1 MLARA
6 ARRKVH
12 PRAVSYAQAHE
23 RLALPWLC
31 PALLQRSSHTNSTTT
46 PVLSQPSEPR
56 RALRRSQSPR
66 RSTRSL
72 ATATDLIP
80 EPSNHFDPYMQAW
93 KPPYRSPELGR
104 LQPWNVSDLLVVHES
119 IAEPTKL
126 SNHRPSFSMAGNPI
140 ELHQNLYASLR
151 VGRIERASAIL
162 SRLSSVFAKD
172 APELVDSHNIYFQ
185 SLLELAMQDPQPDSM
200 QKLEKW
206 YTKTMRARGVPPS
219 PQTFV
224 TLLRG
229 VMNFLPNEERQDA
242 IRKYMSMAQE
252 YGEDFVD
259 DINYSPEFTDE
270 EWDTLLRAQPDTY
283 AQPPSVDEVQDMLV
297 NAPAFRKELID
308 HGLATDFKKIIK
320 PVSQKGVGLDTLK
333 MALALFDDPKTLE
346 YPHDMQ
352 GTKEEKDQAYA
363 HMRQLRLEADAS
375 DAAVARWKAE
385 HAKLEEAGIHG
396 VMGSKP
402 IQALMY
408 NWYTDLVPIFKKQIA
423 YCKKLMTDNDAKT
436 ASDPAHA
443 YGPWL
448 ERCKPEKLAAIT
460 IARCV
465 QACILIEDDRDHN
478 GKIAKL
484 SMKIGTDIQDYL
496 NADAQTRREAFLK
509 KQRKELRHHL
519 ATQLQRPEAR
529 EAAKDRSVLPRPAL
543 LASMMKTRITVDARV
558 RLGAF
563 AIESILQTANLT
575 IVANDPKTG
584 EQLQSVQSAFQ
595 HSIDF
600 VNGKKTGFI
609 VPHPH
614 LLTKLRKEPVSPVEP
629 MRLPMIVE
637 PKPWTSFDDGGFYT
651 ISQGVVRTRG
661 DDPSQRAYAESA
673 IEHGDMKQTLAA
685 LDVLGKVPW
694 QINKDVL
701 SVMADAWNG
710 DETIGGLK
718 SQHLTVQPPEQPPAD
733 CNYKDRLQYGK
744 ALQQYQNL
752 KDGTHSQRC
761 FINFQLET
769 ARAFADEPQLF
780 FPHNV
785 DFRGRAYPVPPLL
798 NHMGADV
805 ARGLLKFARR
815 KELGTVGL
823 QWLKIHLA
831 NLYGYDKAS
840 LKEREEF
847 AMDNIAEIYDSATNP
862 LDGRRWWTK
871 AEDPWQCLACCFE
884 LRNAFDAPD
893 PTRYMSSL
901 PVHQDGTCNGLQH
914 YAALGGDHAGA
925 RQVNLEPSDR
935 PQDIYTGVAE
945 LVKEMVAEDAKEGQP
960 CAKFIDGYITRK
972 VVKRTV
978 MTNVYGVTF
987 MGAKAQVLDELRDV
1001 FPMFKPTGGVRSLD
1015 TVALYVAHQ
1024 IFAALGKIFNG
1035 AQEIQYWLGECGD
1048 RITTSLTAEQIEMI
1062 EQRFEG
1068 AQAKYDAKFKTPKAV
1083 LKTELAK
1090 LAKAAETFRTSII
1103 WTTPLKMPVV
1113 QPYRKDSLQ
1122 AIKTKLQEITVTKRS
1137 PSDTID
1143 KRKQLQAFPP
1153 NFIHSLDATH
1163 MTLSALKCAE
1173 VGLDFAAVHD
1183 SFWTH
1188 ACDIPN
1194 LNVIL
1199 RDAFVRMHSEDIVGR
1214 LAEEFKARYAG
1225 AMYLA
1230 HITSLTDVGAKIKDW
1245 RITYYRSTGRRVT
1258 NTASARGS
1266 ATIEELA
1273 LEQKRLR
1280 LLKSENPEE
1289 VEEGKAMVTPTSI
1302 WLESNDPTALS
1313 SFRMAVLGDTDKKK
1327 ESKAGRD
1334 KPIVHE
1340 ADIIAQDDE
1349 SPTLPDAAI
1358 DSVDASTAPEQ
1369 DLAESQPS
1377 RGRSRKGSRV
1387 AVPQQESLLTVWI
1400 PLTFPPTPKKGGWDV
1415 SRLRESRYFF
1425 S

>member
-1 MLARA
+1 MA
-6 ARRKVH
+6 
-12 PRAVSYAQAHE
+12 PG
-23 RLALPWLC
+23 
-31 PALLQRSSHTNSTTT
+31 
-46 PVLSQPSEPR
+46 QPNP
-56 RALRRSQSPR
+56 
-66 RSTRSL
+66 
-72 ATATDLIP
+72 
-80 EPSNHFDPYMQAW
+80 FDPFMQAW
-93 KPPYRSPELGR
+93 KPPYQSPELGR
-104 LQPWNVSDLLVVHES
+104 LQPWNASDLLVVHES
-119 IAEPTKL
+119 IAEPQKL

-151 VGRIERASAIL
+151 VGRLERASAIL
-162 SRLSSVFAKD
+162 SRLSSVYASD
-172 APELVDSHNIYFQ
+172 APELVDSHNAYFQ
-185 SLLELAMQDPQPDSM
+185 ALFDVAMQDPQPDSM
-200 QKLEKW
+200 KQLEKW
-206 YTKTMRARGVPPS
+206 YKKTMRGRNVEPT

-229 VMNFLPNEERQDA
+229 AMNLLPEEEREDA
-242 IRKYMSMAQE
+242 IRMYMSEAQA

-259 DINYSPEFTDE
+259 DINYSPDFTDQ
-270 EWDTLLRAQPDTY
+270 EWDTVLRAQPDTY
-283 AQPPSVDEVQDMLV
+283 AEPPSVDKVQDMLA

-308 HGLATDFKKIIK
+308 HGLATDFKKTIT
-320 PVSQKGVGLDTLK
+320 PVNLKGAGLDTLK
-333 MALALFDDPKTLE
+333 MALALFDDKEALE

-352 GTKEEKDQAYA
+352 GTKEEKDRAYA
-363 HMRQLRLEADAS
+363 HMRQLRLEADAT

-385 HAKLEEAGIHG
+385 DAKLQEAGIHG

-408 NWYTDLVPIFKKQIA
+408 NWYTALVPIFKKQIE
-423 YCKKLMTDNDAKT
+423 YCKKLMAENNSKD

-448 ERCKPEKLAAIT
+448 ERCKPEKLAAIA
-460 IARCV
+460 ISRCIQV
-465 QACILIEDDRDHN
+465 SILIEDERDYN

-484 SMKIGTDIQDYL
+484 SMKIGNDIQDYL
-496 NADAQTRREAFLK
+496 NTDAQTRREAFLK
-509 KQRKELRHHL
+509 KQRKELRKHL
-519 ATQLQRPEAR
+519 ATQLQRPGIRQEPEDGSSPAR
-529 EAAKDRSVLPRPAL
+529 TPLSPAML
-543 LASMMKTRITVDARV
+543 KTRITTDAKV
-558 RLGAF
+558 KLGAF
-563 AIESILQTANLT
+563 AIESVLQTATLT
-575 IVANDPKTG
+575 ITAKDPKTG
-584 EQLQSVQSAFQ
+584 KEIHSTQSAFQ

-600 VNGKKTGFI
+600 VNGKKTGFL

-614 LLTKLRKEPVSPVEP
+614 LLAKLRKEPVSPVEP
-629 MRLPMIVE
+629 MRLPMVVE
-637 PKPWTSFDDGGFYT
+637 PKPWTGFDDGGYYT
-651 ISQGVVRTRG
+651 IPQRVVRTKG
-661 DDPSQRAYAESA
+661 EDPSQRIYAESA

-694 QINKDVL
+694 QVNKDVL
-701 SVMADAWNG
+701 SVMADVWNS

-718 SQHLTVQPPEQPPAD
+718 SENLTVQPPEQPPTD
-733 CNYKDRLQYGK
+733 CSYKERVQYAKDLQE
-744 ALQQYQNL
+744 YQNL
-752 KDGTHSQRC
+752 KAGTHSQRC
-761 FINFQLET
+761 FTNFQLET
-769 ARAFADEPQLF
+769 ARAYAEEPRIY

-805 ARGLLKFARR
+805 ARALLKFARK

-840 LKEREEF
+840 LKEREQF
-847 AMDNIAEIYDSATNP
+847 AMDNISEIYDSAINP
-862 LDGRRWWTK
+862 LHGRRWWTK

-893 PTRYMSSL
+893 PARYMSSL

-945 LVKEMVAEDAKEGQP
+945 LVKEMVATEAKDGHAL
-960 CAKFIDGYITRK
+960 AKFVDGYITRK

-987 MGAKAQVLDELRDV
+987 MGAKQQVLDELRDV
-1001 FPMFKPTGGVRSLD
+1001 FTDFKPTTNVRSLD
-1015 TVALYVAHQ
+1015 MVALYVAHK

-1048 RITTSLTAEQIEMI
+1048 RITSSLTAEQIELI
-1062 EQRFEG
+1062 EKRFEG
-1068 AQAKYDAKFKTPKAV
+1068 AQMQYDPKFKTPKSI
-1083 LKTELAK
+1083 LKTEIAK

-1122 AIKTKLQEITVTKRS
+1122 AVKTKLQEITITKRS
-1137 PSDTID
+1137 ASDTVD
-1143 KRKQLQAFPP
+1143 RRKQLQAFPP

-1173 VGLDFAAVHD
+1173 IGLDFAAVHD

-1188 ACDIPN
+1188 ASDIPN
-1194 LNVIL
+1194 LNVLL

-1214 LAEEFKARYAG
+1214 LAEEFKARYAS

-1230 HITSLTDVGAKIKDW
+1230 HITSLTDVGAKIKEW
-1245 RITYYRSTGRRVT
+1245 RVAYYRSSGRRVT
-1258 NTASARGS
+1258 NTASARGD

-1273 LEQKRLR
+1273 LESKRQR
-1280 LLKSENPEE
+1280 LLKSEDPKE
-1289 VEEGKAMVTPTSI
+1289 VEEGKAMETPTSI
-1302 WLESNDPTALS
+1302 WLEHQDPRILS
-1313 SFRMAVLGDTDKKK
+1313 SSRMAVLGATELKKSTAK
-1327 ESKAGRD
+1327 ENGIEDAAAEPTALND
-1334 KPIVHE
+1334 AAIDAE
-1340 ADIIAQDDE
+1340 A
-1349 SPTLPDAAI
+1349 PTLPDAEITA
-1358 DSVDASTAPEQ
+1358 VDTFSATEVAKRPGRPRRARRTAEP
-1369 DLAESQPS
+1369 
-1377 RGRSRKGSRV
+1377 V
-1387 AVPQQESLLTVWI
+1387 HESLLSVWI